1 MLRKLSIVLSAVAA
15 LGFALATSAPASA
28 QQVHKNAHVNKS
40 VNVHRNVNVNRN
52 VHVNRN
58 VNVNRNVHVNRSVH
72 VNRNYVVGRHYNGH
86 IWYGR
91 NRHFWHGAWYAYG
104 VGPCWVNV
112 DGEWFWNP
120 LACP

>member
-15 LGFALATSAPASA
+15 LGFALTTSAPANA
-28 QQVHKNAHVNKS
+28 KQVHKNAHVNKS
-40 VNVHRNVNVNRN
+40 ANVHRNVNRN
-52 VHVNRN
+52 VHVNR
-58 VNVNRNVHVNRSVH
+58 NVNRNVHVNRSVH